1 MPVYLINS
9 EHIGISEQF
18 CDDQNV
24 PYYQVWLYH
33 FFVSLLNRNIV
44 FSKPQ
49 KTSLA
54 EECVYLYTFYPFS
67 WCPKDTRAYHFR
79 RPCPKWSFKRGRA
92 KKKSIIIIT
101 YTSAVRDLSQI
112 LETIS
117 ILDSVVIFLD
127 PLRSFTKMAK
137 VQMQTWLDFS
147 AQHIF
152 FNWKLFKDSIY
163 YLPDITVD
171 EKYCETVAVFT
182 ITKVNYSRVRNKHS
196 RTLINFLTFF
206 QGLRPYSGLH
216 SIR

>member
-1 MPVYLINS
+1 MGNLNFKLRIVFRNIFFWDLEIWKKINRTFWKKTPLNKEQIGNSESFPVTNLPVYLINS

-33 FFVSLLNRNIV
+33 FFVLLLNRNIV

-137 VQMQTWLDFS
+137 VQ
-147 AQHIF
+147 
-152 FNWKLFKDSIY
+152 K
-163 YLPDITVD
+163 
-171 EKYCETVAVFT
+171 
-182 ITKVNYSRVRNKHS
+182 
-196 RTLINFLTFF
+196 
-206 QGLRPYSGLH
+206 
-216 SIR
+216 

>member
-1 MPVYLINS
+1 MVNFFVYYLIT
-9 EHIGISEQF
+9 QF
-18 CDDQNV
+18 SANTV
-24 PYYQVWLYH
+24 
-33 FFVSLLNRNIV
+33 V

-49 KTSLA
+49 KPSLA
-54 EECVYLYTFYPFS
+54 EDCLYLYTCCSYALCFR
-67 WCPKDTRAYHFR
+67 DTRVYHFQ

-117 ILDSVVIFLD
+117 ILDSVVIFVD

-137 VQMQTWLDFS
+137 VQKQTWLDFS

-163 YLPDITVD
+163 LLPDTTVD
-171 EKYCETVAVFT
+171 EKYRETVAVFT
-182 ITKVNYSRVRNKHS
+182 ITKVN
-196 RTLINFLTFF
+196 
-206 QGLRPYSGLH
+206 
-216 SIR
+216 